1 MATYKAPERDIT
13 FVLNDVLNVGQLSE
27 LPDFAE
33 ATPDIID
40 GAIAEAAKL
49 MEEKIAPLNHSADE
63 QGCRLEDG
71 EVTVPDGL
79 AEAYKAYADNGW
91 VGLTAHEDWGG
102 QGLPYVL
109 SKAVEEML
117 CSANVAFALYPG
129 LTQGAFEGI
138 EASAS
143 EDLKNTYLPKLASGE
158 WTGTMCMTEPQAGS
172 DIGAVRTK
180 ATPQED
186 GSYKIEGGKIFIT
199 SGEHTMADNIVHF
212 VLARLPDAPDGVR
225 GLSTFLVPKFIP
237 DTDGNPG
244 ERNAVRCVSI
254 EEKMGIHG
262 SCTCSLQFDNATGW
276 IIGKPGT
283 GIQNMFVMMNKARIM
298 VGMQGLGLCELATQ
312 NAIAYAKDRK
322 QGKPLSGA
330 QNSASEVA
338 IIEHPDVRRMLFT
351 MKAITEGARV
361 MAYETALAADLAEHH
376 TDAAVREA
384 ENDLLE
390 LGVPLVK
397 AFCTDSAVKLGSLA
411 IQVYGG
417 HGYVREHGIEQI
429 ARDAKILCL
438 YEGTNGIQAMDLV
451 RRKLKMKNGALPAQL
466 FARIDDAVNAVDDD
480 LEFIAEPL
488 SKALDAFKTATT
500 WMQQQLKD
508 APENAG
514 AGAVPYLRAFALV
527 WLGYNWLRMAG
538 AAQKL
543 SGELGEDDFCRS
555 KLATAQFFAARMLPE
570 VHSLC
575 ASIEHNPESL
585 IGIPAELI

>member
-1 MATYKAPERDIT
+1 MATYKAPERDIL
-13 FVLNDVLNVGQLSE
+13 FVLNDVLNVEKLSAIPHFE
-27 LPDFAE
+27 H
-33 ATPDIID
+33 ATADIID
-40 GAIAEAAKL
+40 GAISEAAKL
-49 MEEKIAPLNHSADE
+49 MEEKIAPLNHSGDE

-71 EVTVPDGL
+71 EVTVPAGL
-79 AEAYKAYADNGW
+79 GEAYKAYAENGW
-91 VGLTAHEDWGG
+91 VGLASDEHWGG

-138 EASAS
+138 EANAS
-143 EDLKNTYLPKLASGE
+143 EALKNTYLPKLASGE

-172 DIGAVRTK
+172 DVGAVRTK

-186 GSYKIEGGKIFIT
+186 GSYKLEGGKIFIT
-199 SGEHTMADNIVHF
+199 SGEHGMTDNIVHF
-212 VLARLPDAPDGVR
+212 VLARLPDAPEGVR
-225 GLSTFLVPKFIP
+225 GLSTFLVPKFLL
-237 DTDGNPG
+237 DGDGNPG

-262 SCTCSLQFDNATGW
+262 SCTCSLQFENATGW
-276 IIGKPGT
+276 IIGEPNQ

-322 QGKPLSGA
+322 QGKPLTGGE
-330 QNSASEVA
+330 EVA

-376 TDAAVREA
+376 EDEQTRELA
-384 ENDLLE
+384 NDLLD

-397 AFCTDSAVKLGSLA
+397 AFCTDAAVELGSTA
-411 IQVYGG
+411 IQIYGG
-417 HGYVREHGIEQI
+417 HGYIREHGIEQI

-451 RRKLKMKNGALPAQL
+451 RRKLKIKNGALPKQL
-466 FARIDDAVNAVDDD
+466 FANIDTAIKAADED
-480 LEFIAEPL
+480 LAFIAKPL
-488 SKALDAFKTATT
+488 DHALDALKTATQ
-500 WMQQQLKD
+500 WMQSQLKD
-508 APENAG
+508 TPENAG
-514 AGAVPYLRAFALV
+514 AGAVPYLRAFALT
-527 WLGYNWLRMAG
+527 WLGYNWLRMAS
-538 AAQKL
+538 AAQ
-543 SGELGEDDFCRS
+543 SLGDDDFAQS
-555 KLATAQFFAARMLPE
+555 KLATANFFAAKMLPE

-575 ASIEHNPESL
+575 ASIENHPETLTQVSSAL
-585 IGIPAELI
+585 I